1 MSNRPQTFQ
10 TEVSSNDEQHV
21 LLLTQSTS
29 RFVSLLKHKLQ
40 EYDNTVHIMSKIPH
54 SFKPYNTCIFLNVTE
69 KYFKDVISKHGNKLV
84 FLFFDNID
92 LAEKCYSYV
101 AKNTRGSIKIIHL
114 QTSFEHY
121 EDDIEKIF
129 WFCFSRNKEIFLPIH
144 HRNRKTRSHHAPAVV
159 TKSRKRFE
167 FNWREMVKPRN
178 ALLFV
183 FVSILLLH
191 LLFIPVLALASYY
204 HYKGV
209 LALRAFEESPA
220 ESYAKKGEE
229 TLGIAR
235 QLYSIVRPTYSLF
248 SLGIYPDDAFILNE
262 SINKVISTGLSLE
275 KQGKEFAD
283 LFFRQSKSPDQV
295 VYMSALKEAIFQK
308 SATLNQELTV
318 IQTKLPAWTPE
329 MKKSK
334 EDLKRLT
341 SALSMS
347 ERLYP
352 MFDTL
357 FAAEGQKKYLV
368 LFANNMELRPGGGFI
383 GSFAVVDV
391 KNYTISNITVY
402 DVYDADGQLVAHV
415 RPPEPIREY
424 LDQPHWFLRDSAF
437 SPDFVENTEQAEFFL
452 EKTMDMKD
460 FDGVML
466 VTTTAVQN
474 MLASVGEL
482 YIPDFKERVTAENFY
497 LKAQLYAEKDFFPG
511 SIQKKTFLSDVM
523 NQLLIELPQAN
534 PLILFEQIQL
544 SFDEKQ
550 MVATFDDPT
559 LQKMF
564 DDMYWSGRTIQ
575 PRCTSSNSNCML
587 DYVFPYD
594 ANLGVNKANFFIS
607 RSQQLHS
614 DITGD
619 GTITSRYTVIFKND
633 SFRDVFPGG
642 PYKNYFQTLL
652 PKDAVIQTVHI
663 DEKQI
668 TRFDVIRSDFT
679 TVGFLVE
686 VPPQSIRKVQITY
699 QLKRPIT
706 TGSSVYQ
713 LIVQKQIGSANSDF
727 QFSISL
733 PQGTYVTNKNFN
745 PVVKDNKI
753 LYNTTLSADKIFF
766 IEFFKE

>member
-1 MSNRPQTFQ
+1 MANRPHTFQ
-10 TEVSSNDEQHV
+10 TEVSSNEQHV

-40 EYDNTVHIMSKIPH
+40 EYDNTVHIMVKIPH
-54 SFKPYNTCIFLNVTE
+54 SFQPYATCIFLNVTE

-84 FLFFDNID
+84 FIFFDNLE

-101 AKNTRGSIKIIHL
+101 AKNTRGSIKILHL

-129 WFCFSRNKEIFLPIH
+129 WFCFSRNTEVFLPIH
-144 HRNRKTRSHHAPAVV
+144 HRHRKQRSHHTPQITAKKQSFAF
-159 TKSRKRFE
+159 S
-167 FNWREMVKPRN
+167 WRDMIKPKN
-178 ALLFV
+178 AMLFV
-183 FVSILLLH
+183 FVSILLVH

-209 LALRAFEESPA
+209 TSLRALDDSPA
-220 ESYAKKGEE
+220 AMYAQKGKN
-229 TLGIAR
+229 TLEIAR
-235 QLYSIVRPTYSLF
+235 SLYSIVRPTYSLF
-248 SLGIYPDDAFILNE
+248 SLGIYPDDMFILNE
-262 SINKVISTGLSLE
+262 SVNTVITTGISLE
-275 KQGKEFAD
+275 KQGQEFAD

-295 VYMSALKEAIFQK
+295 VYMSALKTAIFQK
-308 SATLNQELTV
+308 TATLNQELTLV
-318 IQTKLPAWTPE
+318 QAKMPEWTPQ
-329 MKKSK
+329 MKDSK
-334 EDLKRLT
+334 QDLKRLT
-341 SALSMS
+341 TALSMS

-352 MFDTL
+352 MFDSL
-357 FAAEGQKKYLV
+357 FAAEGEKKYLM

-402 DVYDADGQLVAHV
+402 DVYDADGQLVAHI
-415 RPPEPIREY
+415 RPPDPIREY
-424 LDQPHWFLRDSAF
+424 LNQPHWFLRDSAF
-437 SPDFVENTEQAEFFL
+437 SPDFIENAEQAEFFL
-452 EKTMDMKD
+452 EKTMNMTD

-466 VTTTAVQN
+466 VTTSAVQN
-474 MLASVGEL
+474 LLSSVGEL
-482 YIPDFKERVTAENFY
+482 YVPDFRERVTAENFY

-523 NQLLIELPQAN
+523 NQLLIELPRAN
-534 PLILFEQIQL
+534 PLILFEQVQV

-550 MVATFDDPT
+550 MVASFKDPALQKTFDD
-559 LQKMF
+559 L
-564 DDMYWSGRTIQ
+564 YWSGRTIQ
-575 PRCTSSNSNCML
+575 PKCTTSGANCIL
-587 DYVFPYD
+587 DYIFPYD

-614 DITGD
+614 DIQAD

-633 SFRDVFPGG
+633 SFKDVFPGG
-642 PYKNYFQTLL
+642 PYKNYFQSLL
-652 PKDAVIQTVHI
+652 PKDAVIQSVHI
-663 DEKQI
+663 DEQQI
-668 TRFDVIRSDFT
+668 TRFDVQRGDFT

-686 VPPQSIRKVQITY
+686 VPPQSIRKVKITY
-699 QLKRPIT
+699 QLKKPIP
-706 TGSSVYQ
+706 TGSTIYQ